1 MVCLDHCSFEPGP
14 TQCCTVPALRGPLCR
29 LEKKGDEREMRE
41 SEWKDKVG
49 KGERERERVRGRQ
62 REISMN

>member
-29 LEKKGDEREMRE
+29 LEKKGDEREREMRE

-49 KGERERERVRGRQ
+49 KGERERERESERAY
-62 REISMN
+62 